1 MTLFLLR
8 APSALPDR
16 RRSAVTLAG
25 KSLVIATLLLL
36 SVATLDAQ
44 SAEVGMAASLSEAD
58 NGSIAQVRLGDE
70 ITLSLPENPT
80 TGYRWAV
87 DVLDPHLVSLTAQP
101 YTPDSPALG
110 SGGTAQWL
118 LRPIGP
124 GTTTIKL
131 KQWRPWEGDSSIIGR
146 YTITLQIAR

>member
-1 MTLFLLR
+1 
-8 APSALPDR
+8 
-16 RRSAVTLAG
+16 
-25 KSLVIATLLLL
+25 
-36 SVATLDAQ
+36 
-44 SAEVGMAASLSEAD
+44 MAASLSEAN
-58 NGSIAQVRLGDE
+58 NGSVAHVRLGDE

-124 GTTTIKL
+124 GTTTLKL

-146 YTITLQIAR
+146 YTITLQISR